1 MTELD
6 IRKDLLNVHEAAAF
20 LNVSV
25 TALRGWTRQGWARPV
40 KCGRQYFYR
49 PEDLL
54 ACFSRLV
61 FAPFIGFGSGY
72 GGFEQDRD

>member
-20 LNVSV
+20 SERLGHRRSG
-25 TALRGWTRQGWARPV
+25 AGHGRAGPRPV

-61 FAPFIGFGSGY
+61 FAPFIGYWFWLWGI
-72 GGFEQDRD
+72 